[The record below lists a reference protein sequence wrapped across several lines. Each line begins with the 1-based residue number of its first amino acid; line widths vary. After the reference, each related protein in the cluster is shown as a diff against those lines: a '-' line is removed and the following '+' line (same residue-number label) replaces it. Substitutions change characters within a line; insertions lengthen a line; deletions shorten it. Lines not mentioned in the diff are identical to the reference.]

1 MANSQDIATPAP
13 PAPPAPASGPR
24 RLGPEAIGRR
34 IGDRPVYAL
43 VMVLVLLLVGGEV
56 ASSGFLSAAQ
66 LSSMLLFAAPLA
78 LLGAGQTL
86 VMLTGGIDLSVAT
99 TATAAA
105 YIMAGQGSHG
115 TVTAILVGLAV
126 GVIVGLVNGIGI
138 GVFRVQPLIMT
149 LGISAILT
157 GILTINAQNF
167 INGVPLVPNV
177 IQSIGSGRQLSYIP
191 NNLIVWIPIAL
202 IILVGLRASGFG
214 RALYAIG
221 DNRVAAELAG
231 MRTWQPLVVVY
242 TLCGLLAAV
251 AGILLVGYTNAADL
265 GLADPY
271 LLPSIAAVVIGGT
284 SIFGGSGGYG
294 GTILGALILTVLDNL
309 LVVLNAS
316 DAVKQMLYGAIVVLL
331 AAFYVRASRQAA
343 N

>member
-1 MANSQDIATPAP
+1 MATNPDVVTPA
-13 PAPPAPASGPR
+13 AARPASR
-24 RLGPEAIGRR
+24 ADRFHLEAIGRR

-43 VMVLVLLLVGGEV
+43 VVVLAMLLGFGQI
-56 ASSGFLSAAQ
+56 ASSGFLSAGS
-66 LSSMLLFAAPLA
+66 LSNMLLFAAPLG
-78 LLGAGQTL
+78 LLAAGQTL
-86 VMLTGGIDLSVAT
+86 VMLTGGIDLSVASI
-99 TATAAA
+99 ATAAA

-126 GVIVGLVNGIGI
+126 GLIVGFVNGVGIGI
-138 GVFRVQPLIMT
+138 FRVQPLIMT
-149 LGISAILT
+149 LGISAILI

-177 IQSIGSGRQLSYIP
+177 IQNIGAGRQLSYIP
-191 NNLIVWIPIAL
+191 NNLIVWVPISVA
-202 IILVGLRASGFG
+202 ILLGLRASGFG
-214 RALYAIG
+214 RVIYAIG
-221 DNRVAAELAG
+221 DNRIAAELAG
-231 MRTWQPLVVVY
+231 VRTWQPLVLVY
-242 TLCGLLAAV
+242 TLAGLLAAV

-316 DAVKQMLYGAIVVLL
+316 EAIKQMLYGAIVILL

>member
-1 MANSQDIATPAP
+1 MATNPDVATPAP
-13 PAPPAPASGPR
+13 SVPASASSR
-24 RLGPEAIGRR
+24 FRLEAIGRR
-34 IGDRPVYAL
+34 IGERPVYAL
-43 VMVLVLLLVGGEV
+43 VVVLVALLGGGQI
-56 ASSGFLSAAQ
+56 ASSGFLSAGQ
-66 LSSMLLFAAPLA
+66 LSNMLLFAAPLA

-86 VMLTGGIDLSVAT
+86 VMLTGGIDLSVAS

-115 TVTAILVGLAV
+115 TVSAILIGLAV

-138 GVFRVQPLIMT
+138 GIFRVQPLIMT
-149 LGISAILT
+149 LGISAILV
-157 GILTINAQNF
+157 GVLTINAQNF
-167 INGVPLVPNV
+167 INGVPLVPKV
-177 IQSIGSGRQLSYIP
+177 IQNIGAGRQLTYIP

-202 IILVGLRASGFG
+202 VILIGLRASGFG
-214 RALYAIG
+214 RVIYAIG

-231 MRTWQPLVVVY
+231 VRAWQPLVLVY
-242 TLCGLLAAV
+242 TLCGLLAAI

-316 DAVKQMLYGAIVVLL
+316 EAIKEMLYGAIVVLL
-331 AAFYVRASRQAA
+331 AAFYVKASRNAES
-343 N
+343 